1 MSIALTER
9 LASEIALDECG
20 FTRSLLAPLA
30 TPLHQVW
37 EVFDELPRRAT
48 DDWQRIATHLQMMPD
63 ALVAYARTL
72 RESAADEHVVTRR
85 QVLGVAS
92 HRWDIAGLE
101 AAASAATG
109 ATAQFAAFLREEL
122 SPVAR
127 QHDGVGR
134 DRYVVTARAF
144 LGDDVDLDETY
155 TFGWDEL
162 TRLIARW
169 GRWPVSLEPPPSRRP
184 RRRWTLIRGRGWVGR
199 NTCWNG
205 CRRGWRRPWR
215 PSTGFTSTSPDRPPP
230 GVPHLGRLHRRDVL
244 RGPGPRLL
252 SAGAG
257 GLCSG
262 RVDARVSGG
271 GDPAPRRV
279 SPGTTCRSLRRWPSP
294 VCIPGRRPWRTS
306 TAMPRD
312 GHTTASEF
320 ATSWACCA
328 TLGSGSACSTASA
341 GGPRGSS
348 STRDSTWTYRSLVA
362 PVSPSRRG
370 GRPSWGSPYSGRP
383 PGLRRAPPAS
393 RSPGTSAGRAGPR
406 VPGRCAVLEPDL
418 AGPAVPPRLR
428 PARVPHV
435 RAGARADGSG
445 APSPRFVVVRLRLS

>member
-1 MSIALTER
+1 MNGERRGAESVADRLLRDLAPVDPTAAAAICQEPDSIMPRLVPEDLSARRVAKERALRAMDAAESGLGELLSIALTER

-155 TFGWDEL
+155 AFGWDEL
-162 TRLIARW
+162 TRLTARW

-184 RRRWTLIRGRGWVGR
+184 RRRWTLIRGRG
-199 NTCWNG
+199 
-205 CRRGWRRPWR
+205 
-215 PSTGFTSTSPDRPPP
+215 
-230 GVPHLGRLHRRDVL
+230 
-244 RGPGPRLL
+244 
-252 SAGAG
+252 
-257 GLCSG
+257 
-262 RVDARVSGG
+262 
-271 GDPAPRRV
+271 
-279 SPGTTCRSLRRWPSP
+279 
-294 VCIPGRRPWRTS
+294 
-306 TAMPRD
+306 
-312 GHTTASEF
+312 
-320 ATSWACCA
+320 
-328 TLGSGSACSTASA
+328 
-341 GGPRGSS
+341 
-348 STRDSTWTYRSLVA
+348 
-362 PVSPSRRG
+362 
-370 GRPSWGSPYSGRP
+370 
-383 PGLRRAPPAS
+383 
-393 RSPGTSAGRAGPR
+393 
-406 VPGRCAVLEPDL
+406 
-418 AGPAVPPRLR
+418 
-428 PARVPHV
+428 
-435 RAGARADGSG
+435 
-445 APSPRFVVVRLRLS
+445 